1 MKKKLLVVLGAC
13 LLTVTGCG
21 KVPKLEN
28 GQEVVASIDGF
39 NLTAEDLYEELKD
52 ANGVNIIINK
62 IDEYIADKEI
72 KDSKEAEEYAKK
84 QIESLKTQYEMY
96 NMDFSAALKSNGYA
110 NEDELA
116 KEIALSYNIFFTIL
130 SH

>member
-39 NLTAEDLYEELKD
+39 NLTAEDLR
-52 ANGVNIIINK
+52 N
-62 IDEYIADKEI
+62 
-72 KDSKEAEEYAKK
+72 
-84 QIESLKTQYEMY
+84 
-96 NMDFSAALKSNGYA
+96 
-110 NEDELA
+110 
-116 KEIALSYNIFFTIL
+116 
-130 SH
+130 